1 MKYFPK
7 KSVKSAIVFITSW
20 LFCLSCSAQ
29 TTKPTPTFEEYAA
42 NFEAR
47 LQKSKIEKELNEE
60 IAKLED
66 FMVQHPE
73 QADYCRQQIV
83 RKLIWLKAPTDRI
96 LKTVGNGFAKP
107 EKGLYASI
115 SWFFADQGEQ
125 LETALK
131 FLEME
136 SKVIYIHRGND
147 AYSPPCL
154 WCIESEIRFKQK
166 DYRRVIAI
174 LEPITIKWSPQLR
187 LFEGYNPPNL
197 HILGNSYFNIGRIDD
212 AIKIFLK
219 IVSETYEPK
228 IKDRKTLA
236 KFYTAKHTNL
246 NGLNEAI
253 IENHRQW
260 KYESFIK
267 PYILNIPSPKWKLP
281 DFKGEPVSLSEFS
294 NKVVVLRFFT
304 SQIRSIENRDYMQS
318 IQALYEK
325 YKNQGV
331 VVIGIDES
339 YPHPT
344 DIRRQWFQEAFK
356 GMNITFPILLDNRR
370 ELASQ
375 YGLAEQ
381 MTILIDKKG
390 IIRFSTADLP
400 MFTEQLDYFLS
411 HLNEFR

>member
-1 MKYFPK
+1 MHNSLYLLTKIVVF
-7 KSVKSAIVFITSW
+7 SVLTC
-20 LFCLSCSAQ
+20 LFFVALPAQ
-29 TTKPTPTFEEYAA
+29 TTKPTPTFEDYVTEYEPKLRQAKIDR
-42 NFEAR
+42 EYEETI
-47 LQKSKIEKELNEE
+47 SKYEDLIKKQPNQEDYFRQRIVENLFWLN
-60 IAKLED
+60 
-66 FMVQHPE
+66 
-73 QADYCRQQIV
+73 
-83 RKLIWLKAPTDRI
+83 APTDRL
-96 LKTVGNGFAKP
+96 LKTVGDGFVKP
-107 EKGLYASI
+107 EKGLYAKI
-115 SWFFADQGEQ
+115 AGILANRGEQ

-136 SKVIYIHRGND
+136 SKVIYIHQAND

-228 IKDRKTLA
+228 IQDRKTLA
-236 KFYTAKHTNL
+236 KFYTAKNANL
-246 NGLNEAI
+246 IGLNEAI

-260 KYESFIK
+260 KYENFIK
-267 PYILNIPSPKWKLP
+267 PYILNILSPKWKLP
-281 DFKGEPVSLSEFS
+281 DFKGKLVSLSDFP
-294 NKVVVLRFFT
+294 NKIVVLRFFT
-304 SQIRSIENRDYMQS
+304 SQIRGKENRDYMQS
-318 IQALYEK
+318 IQELYEK
-325 YKNQGV
+325 YKNQDV
-331 VVIGIDES
+331 IVIGIEGS

-344 DIRRQWFQEAFK
+344 EIRRQWFKEAFE

-375 YGLAEQ
+375 YGFAEQ

-390 IIRFSTADLP
+390 IIRFNTADLP
-400 MFTEQLDYFLS
+400 MFTEQLDFFLE
-411 HLNEFR
+411 HNGNL

>member
-1 MKYFPK
+1 MKDFSRF
-7 KSVKSAIVFITSW
+7 SVNAVVILMTTCF
-20 LFCLSCSAQ
+20 LYLSLTAQ
-29 TTKPTPTFEEYAA
+29 TPQPTPTFEEYAA
-42 NFEAR
+42 NFEAS

-60 IAKLED
+60 IAKLEE
-66 FMVQHPE
+66 FMRQHPE

-96 LKTVGNGFAKP
+96 LIKVGNGFTKP

-115 SWFFADQGEQ
+115 AWFFADRDEQ

-136 SKVIYIHRGND
+136 SKVKYIRQAND

-154 WCIESEIRFKQK
+154 WCLEAEIRFKQK
-166 DYRRVIAI
+166 DYQKVIKL
-174 LEPITIKWSPQLR
+174 LEPIVSKWSPQLR
-187 LFEGYNPPNL
+187 LFVGYNPPNL

-212 AIKIFLK
+212 AIKIFLR

-228 IKDRKTLA
+228 LQDRKTLA
-236 KFYTAKHTNL
+236 KFYNAKYENL
-246 NGLNEAI
+246 IGLNEVI
-253 IENHRQW
+253 IDNHRQW

-281 DFKGEPVSLSEFS
+281 DFKGKSVSLSEFS

-304 SQIRSIENRDYMQS
+304 SQIRGKENRDYMQS
-318 IQALYEK
+318 IQALHEK

-331 VVIGIDES
+331 VLIGIDGS

-344 DIRRQWFQEAFK
+344 EIRRQWFKEAFE
-356 GMNITFPILLDNRR
+356 GIHITFPILLDNRR
-370 ELASQ
+370 EVAMQ

-381 MTILIDKKG
+381 TTILIDKKG
-390 IIRFSTADLP
+390 IIRFNTAYLP
-400 MFTEQLDYFLS
+400 MFTEQLKFFLE
-411 HLNEFR
+411 HNGL